1 MAKLVIEGKKALES
15 YVGRDLGTS
24 EWYTLAFEDIKRF
37 ADATG
42 DHQWIHVDRER
53 AKKES
58 PFGAPIAHGYYSVSR
73 IAGVFMEMLDL
84 KGFAMAINY
93 GLNKVRFPAP
103 LKEGKR
109 YRLKAEMLSVEDIQN
124 GIETVFKMT
133 TEIEGEPKPAMVAE
147 VVFRYYG

>member
-1 MAKLVIEGKKALES
+1 MGQKLVIEGKAALHALAGKE
-15 YVGRDLGTS
+15 VGVSD
-24 EWYTLAFEDIKRF
+24 WYTVTLADIQKF

-42 DHQWIHVDRER
+42 DHQWIHVDPEK
-53 AKKES
+53 AKS
-58 PFGAPIAHGYYSVSR
+58 GPFGAPIAHGYYSVSR
-73 IAGVFMEMLDL
+73 IAGIFMEMVEL

-93 GLNKVRFPAP
+93 GLNKVRFPNP

-109 YRLKAEMLSVEDIQN
+109 YRLKAEMMTITEIDKGV
-124 GIETVFKMT
+124 ETVFKMT